1 MRFMSQIALGGLAL
15 FALSGPLAAAD
26 APQFEVDPLWPKTL
40 PANWIIGS
48 IAGIY
53 VDSQDH
59 VWITHRPGSLTER
72 EIAASNDPRIE
83 CCFAAPEVIEF
94 DQEGN
99 VVQAW
104 SGRGEG
110 HDWSGNEHGIYV
122 DYNGYVWVGG
132 NGAEDGI
139 VSKFSSGG
147 EFVMQIGH
155 QGPGFDSQDTSRVAG
170 ASSMFVDAQ
179 SGELFVADGY
189 RNHRVIVFDAT
200 TGEFKRMWGAYGN
213 EPADEEMAEFD
224 PTLAPPR
231 QFSNPVHCI
240 TMTRDGEVFVC
251 DRANNRL
258 QVFEKDG
265 TFSREMF
272 VAAQSAPGTT
282 GSVAFW
288 PDEEQSLLFSS
299 DDANGK
305 IHILRREDGI
315 EIGAFG
321 RVGNMAGEFNNLHQ
335 IAIDSQGNIYTA
347 ETQGK
352 RIQKFVNIS
361 GM

>member
-1 MRFMSQIALGGLAL
+1 
-15 FALSGPLAAAD
+15 
-26 APQFEVDPLWPKTL
+26 
-40 PANWIIGS
+40 
-48 IAGIY
+48 
-53 VDSQDH
+53 
-59 VWITHRPGSLTER
+59 R

-132 NGAEDGI
+132 NGDEDGI
-139 VSKFSSGG
+139 VLKFTNGG

-155 QGPGFDSQDTSRVAG
+155 QAPGFDSQDTSRVAG

-213 EPADEEMAEFD
+213 EPADEVMAEFD

-240 TMTRDGEVFVC
+240 TMTRDGEIFVC

-288 PDEEQSLLFSS
+288 PDDEQSLLFSS

-352 RIQKFVNIS
+352 RIQKFVNTS